1 MGQVPE
7 LPTTSYAL
15 LGLLSFGQEL
25 TGYELK
31 QWADASLR
39 FYWVAPA
46 MSHVYTEVARLEQ
59 HGLVEAR
66 ERGGDGARA
75 TRAYAITPQGRR
87 TLDRWLDEAPVE
99 FPLLKHSV
107 ALRLFLGH
115 VAGPERTRRM
125 LLEYVDALRAQRGDL
140 EQVRA
145 SLGDDPTFASP
156 AMVADW
162 GLAYYD
168 FEARMAADLAARL
181 GDPADDDDG
190 STSRRA
196 GRSSVT

>member
-1 MGQVPE
+1 MGQVPD

-15 LGLLSFGQEL
+15 LGLLSFEQEL
-25 TGYELK
+25 TGYQLK

-46 MSHVYTEVARLEQ
+46 MSHVYTELARLER
-59 HGLVEAR
+59 HGLVAAR
-66 ERGGDGARA
+66 ARGGDGTRA
-75 TRAYAITPQGRR
+75 TRAYAITDEGRHELR
-87 TLDRWLDEAPVE
+87 RWLEHSPVE
-99 FPLLKHSV
+99 FPLLKHPV

-115 VAGPERTRRM
+115 VAGPERTKRM
-125 LLEYVDALRAQRGDL
+125 LVDYLETLREQRADL
-140 EQVRA
+140 VQVRA
-145 SLGDDPTFASP
+145 ELGDDPAFAAP

-181 GDPADDDDG
+181 DADADEPPAG
-190 STSRRA
+190 
-196 GRSSVT
+196 